1 MSLILKSSMLDLSNE
16 NMIHIK
22 KENIEYL
29 QFKKLLEYPEIKH
42 IYSVGIDRD
51 YRTSKPNKEPLE
63 NDKYKRALENYRE
76 LCKEID
82 DSKINLVQA
91 NQTHSDNIA
100 IIKRSQL
107 EDNQKGQQVSNL
119 KFVSIKD
126 TDSLITNE
134 RNIMIA
140 TTNADCILLL
150 LYDPKKKVIANV
162 HSGWRGTVQRIS
174 VKTVEKMKK
183 TFNSDPRD
191 IICCICPSIRKCH
204 FEVGEEVKEIFQN
217 EFHELN
223 LKNIIEKAKN
233 EEKWYIDTV
242 EINNLILQKAGL
254 RKENII
260 DSKLCSVC
268 NHNIIHSYR
277 KEKEGYGVS
286 TALIE
291 IGI

>member
-107 EDNQKGQQVSNL
+107 EDNQKGQQVLNL

-204 FEVGEEVKEIFQN
+204 FEVGEEVKEIFLN

-277 KEKEGYGVS
+277 KEKEGY
-286 TALIE
+286 
-291 IGI
+291 